1 MEYQID
7 NKKDNHRN
15 TLTQYIN
22 NPKHTLNFN
31 INKPISKEDFDIF
44 FGVDTSNMPNVYDI
58 QYIKFVQTR
67 KHKKRRINK
76 KWLKRYGYKQM
87 IIKSKGC
94 KIKTDINGNVE
105 FVK

>member
-7 NKKDNHRN
+7 NEGDKHCN

-44 FGVDTSNMPNVYDI
+44 FGVDISNMPNVYDI

-67 KHKKRRINK
+67 KHKKRIN
-76 KWLKRYGYKQM
+76 
-87 IIKSKGC
+87 I
-94 KIKTDINGNVE
+94 
-105 FVK
+105 